1 MTSEWKFLYN
11 KAHNEYLNYLATTGT
26 VGIATYL
33 LMIGS
38 FLFFSVQYLFKKRD
52 KLSEKD
58 FLIVAMLGGYGTIL
72 FTNFLGFSVV
82 MINILFYLF
91 PAFVFILAG
100 LINYDKSISFS
111 FSKKEIYVLNMRQK
125 ALIAVAVIIAVYLLY
140 TLVNFWNAD
149 RNYYYG
155 KSYDQA
161 GNYQTAYTFL
171 KTAVAL
177 RPSEPTFKDEF
188 AYNNTVLGASLIVQ
202 AQKDTQNQAQSQALA
217 KQLVD
222 TGISLTNQVTT
233 EHPNDVVFWKTKV
246 RIYYTLGQLNPAY
259 LPMALEAIKESAK
272 LAPTDAD
279 VSYNLGVL
287 YGQTG
292 DTKNAVKTLENTI
305 KLKVDYGSPYYALG
319 VFYHQLAVDQKGKVV
334 DETYNQKAIAILNE
348 MLKRF
353 GQNQQASDAIKAW
366 SAQ

>member
-1 MTSEWKFLYN
+1 
-11 KAHNEYLNYLATTGT
+11 
-26 VGIATYL
+26 
-33 LMIGS
+33 
-38 FLFFSVQYLFKKRD
+38 
-52 KLSEKD
+52 
-58 FLIVAMLGGYGTIL
+58 
-72 FTNFLGFSVV
+72 
-82 MINILFYLF
+82 
-91 PAFVFILAG
+91 
-100 LINYDKSISFS
+100 
-111 FSKKEIYVLNMRQK
+111 
-125 ALIAVAVIIAVYLLY
+125 
-140 TLVNFWNAD
+140 
-149 RNYYYG
+149 
-155 KSYDQA
+155 
-161 GNYQTAYTFL
+161 
-171 KTAVAL
+171 
-177 RPSEPTFKDEF
+177 
-188 AYNNTVLGASLIVQ
+188 LGASLIVQ